1 MLSQK
6 VSITHAIW
14 TGNLYFIS
22 NKSMGR
28 ILLNQFKH
36 FHKNDRFD
44 ISDIC
49 LCVSTERC
57 HFKQRT

>member
-22 NKSMGR
+22 NKSMGG
-28 ILLNQFKH
+28 IPLNQFKH
-36 FHKNDRFD
+36 FHKNDRSD

-49 LCVSTERC
+49 LCINTEWC
-57 HFKQRT
+57 L